1 MTTALGRLSPPRRRL
16 YLAIITVVVL
26 VVAISLGRAL
36 VKQDPAPVA
45 VAQDVLGPVLLIPG
59 YGGSTAS
66 LDALRLYLSSTGRD
80 VSIVDPVGDGTGDL
94 REQAVAVRQAV
105 RRALRANPA
114 TSVDL
119 VGYSAGG
126 VIMRLYLAE
135 LGGAA
140 VTRRAVS
147 LGSPHHGTNLAA
159 LAAGVAGGACPEAC
173 RQLAPDSELLLD
185 LNRGDETPDGPL
197 WVSIWTNDDQT
208 VVPASSGSLEGAL
221 DYAVQD
227 VCPRATVSHGELPR
241 TAATIAMVES
251 ALGTSRPV
259 LPDVAVCDAEITFAR

>member
-1 MTTALGRLSPPRRRL
+1 MTTALGRLSPPRRRF
-16 YLAIITVVVL
+16 YLAIIALVL
-26 VVAISLGRAL
+26 LAVAIPVGRTL
-36 VKQDPAPVA
+36 VKRDPAPET
-45 VAQDVLGPVLLIPG
+45 VAQNVLGPVLLIPG

-66 LDALRLYLSSTGRD
+66 LETLRLYLSSTGRD
-80 VSIVDPVGDGTGDL
+80 VSIVTPVGDGTGDL
-94 REQAVAVRQAV
+94 RDQAEAVREAV
-105 RRALRANPA
+105 RRALRGTAA

-135 LGGAA
+135 LDGAS

-147 LGSPHHGTNLAA
+147 LGSPHHGTDLAA

-173 RQLAPDSELLLD
+173 RQLAPDSDLLLD

-208 VVPASSGSLEGAL
+208 VVPPASGSLDGAL

-227 VCPRATVSHGELPR
+227 VCPEATVSHGELPR
-241 TAATIAMVES
+241 TASTILMIEA

-259 LPDVAVCDAEITFAR
+259 VPDVAVCDAEIAFAG